1 MARIAGTRAL
11 LLPPASK
18 TPAMR
23 PLNIKIRQIR
33 VSIIDS
39 FERWIE
45 AAQGSGL
52 YEAKGVFCTTAFLYR

>member
-1 MARIAGTRAL
+1 
-11 LLPPASK
+11 
-18 TPAMR
+18 MR